1 MPTEDGTRRTRTTT
15 RPAFAR
21 VRAHALTVALP
32 LALLLGLGAVL
43 EMAKRAGMLP
53 ITIPAPSEVWQS
65 LLNDSDVLIYHL
77 GPTAFAASVG
87 FVASLIVALAL
98 AGLASI
104 YRRLE
109 AGIVNSGLVIDSIPL
124 IALTPMLML
133 WLGKDTASRAT
144 IAAIAAF
151 FPMLIGSVQ
160 GFKAVKRN
168 AGELFH
174 VMAASPWQRFLKL
187 SVPSALP
194 YLFSAL
200 KIAAPVAVLGR
211 ADRGVGRRGPRSRDD
226 DGVRA
231 VRVQS
236 ATGVAHDHRHLPHGD
251 RAATGSS
258 RDWSGSSCTG
268 IRAAPSTPTRGRDDR
283 KHGGDK
289 TSSVLWAAC
298 DPEAHR
304 APDAGVRRVLHGQSR

>member
-1 MPTEDGTRRTRTTT
+1 MPTEDGTT
-15 RPAFAR
+15 PPGAAAGSWLAR
-21 VRAHALTVALP
+21 LRGHALGVGLP
-32 LALLLGLGAVL
+32 IGVVLGIGTWL
-43 EMAKRAGMLP
+43 ELMKRAGKLP
-53 ITIPAPSEVWQS
+53 ITVPAPSEIWLS
-65 LLNDSDVLIYHL
+65 LLNDADVLVYHL

-87 FVASLIVALAL
+87 FFTSLLVALSL

-109 AGIVNSGLVIDSIPL
+109 AGIVSSGLVIDSIPL

-187 SVPSALP
+187 SMPSALP
-194 YLFSAL
+194 YLFSAF
-200 KIAAPVAVLGR
+200 KIAAPVAVLGALIAEWAG
-211 ADRGVGRRGPRSRDD
+211 ADRGLGTMMVYALFAFNPPQ
-226 DGVRA
+226 VWLTII
-231 VRVQS
+231 
-236 ATGVAHDHRHLPHGD
+236 ATCLMAIGGYGLVAGLERLVVHWD
-251 RAATGSS
+251 TGGTL
-258 RDWSGSSCTG
+258 DT
-268 IRAAPSTPTRGRDDR
+268 
-283 KHGGDK
+283 
-289 TSSVLWAAC
+289 
-298 DPEAHR
+298 
-304 APDAGVRRVLHGQSR
+304 DAGAR